1 MVAINEEVVLEQLRC
16 AEDFKY
22 FLGKCSLLIA
32 PTMENVG
39 GVRPMEMWPHL
50 IEVANLLMTER
61 LLVWLKSRQVGA
73 SWLMAAYVLWYAIFK
88 KGANILLL
96 SKDEVAGVELL
107 DKVRRL
113 ENNLPYYL
121 RFEKDEDSKLHIHYV
136 YPDSHL
142 RVFAATET
150 AGVSFTASVIVC
162 DEWEQQRYA
171 RRNFDEIKPTIDAGG
186 QFIGIFTPDPENP
199 TSFAKAKFTGALER
213 NNGFRAVF
221 TPYNCVPGRD
231 EKWWQDRYKEAS
243 SDGFELDGIGS
254 PDLYM
259 ARNYPRSVEEALSP
273 LRTVSAFDRDALDQM
288 MGKTQNPLKTNFE
301 IDKSVCHVYQGYMIG
316 EPYIAASDTA
326 HGSGKDYSVTVIM
339 NCSTGAIVADVYSN
353 VISTDEFA
361 LQSFKLLGYYSNPLW
376 YIEDNDWGHSVILT
390 AQNLGYRNLG
400 YADDNKTKVGW
411 HTGENTRYDLF
422 GQLIPA
428 INNGQLTIFNKDGL
442 MQFYDL
448 IRNADKRG
456 RIEAAP
462 GRHDDYPI
470 AVGIAFAN
478 RKKVLR
484 NNNVDYKPTFY

>member
-1 MVAINEEVVLEQLRC
+1 MTVKEETVLEQLRC

-32 PTMENVG
+32 PTMTNSG

-50 IEVANLLMTER
+50 LEVADLLMTER

-113 ENNLPYYL
+113 ENNLPSYL
-121 RFEKDEDSKLHIHYV
+121 QFSKDEDSKLHIHYT

-199 TSFAKAKFTGALER
+199 TSFAKSKFAGALEG
-213 NNGFRAVF
+213 NNGFKAVF
-221 TPYNCVPGRD
+221 TPYNSVPGRD
-231 EKWWQDRYKEAS
+231 AKWWEDRYKEAS

-259 ARNYPRSVEEALSP
+259 ARNYPRTIEEALAP
-273 LRTVSAFDRDALDQM
+273 LQTTAAFDRDALDQM
-288 MGKTQNPLKTNFE
+288 MGKVQNPIAVRNAD
-301 IDKSVCHVYQGYMIG
+301 IDTSVCHVYQGYMVG
-316 EPYIAASDTA
+316 EPYIAATDTA
-326 HGSGKDYSVTVIM
+326 HGGGKDFSVTVVM
-339 NCSTGAIVADVYSN
+339 NCATGAIVADVYSN
-353 VISTDEFA
+353 IISTEYLA
-361 LQSFKLLGYYSNPLW
+361 LQSTKLLKLYSNPLW
-376 YIEDNDWGHSVILT
+376 YIENNDWGKAVIT
-390 AQNLGYRNLG
+390 TVQNLGYRNLG
-400 YADDNKTKVGW
+400 YTNDKKTEVGW
-411 HTGENTRYDLF
+411 HTSEPTRYEVF

-428 INNGQLTIFNKDGL
+428 INNGQITIFNKNGL

-448 IRNADKRG
+448 IKNAEKKG
-456 RIEAAP
+456 RIEAAH
-462 GRHDDYPI
+462 GRHDDYPM

-478 RKKVLR
+478 RKKVLVR
-484 NNNVDYKPTFY
+484 TNTPYAPTFY